1 MKSKKEKKSVRIKR
15 SNDKNN
21 ANKVS
26 NGNIKELSQEQKD
39 EIKENIVDPLTK
51 IFKNEE
57 VSNVEQSKKLIM
69 DSLNTDYG
77 RDLYSNILY
86 QNNNISNDSSFKFL
100 NDIIYNSVNKILKLK
115 LPKDKMIFY
124 CAKLIKSCQNFKKE
138 ENRKLKY
145 LSDILYP
152 KFQKVQIVNE
162 LEFWKQWALLQNSDN
177 KVEKDENKKWVE
189 SLKNIEETLPKFGF
203 KKTMIYSTVADL
215 GKDNITDE
223 TLFLGYMREVVMKLK
238 IFH

>member
-1 MKSKKEKKSVRIKR
+1 MKSKKEKSVRIKR

-162 LEFWKQWALLQNSDN
+162 LEFWK
-177 KVEKDENKKWVE
+177 
-189 SLKNIEETLPKFGF
+189 TMGF
-203 KKTMIYSTVADL
+203 
-215 GKDNITDE
+215 ITE
-223 TLFLGYMREVVMKLK
+223 
-238 IFH
+238 